1 MTAQP
6 DNDEGIEPDE
16 MKDKEVTLSK
26 QNKCLTQNFSVVR
39 KLT

>member
-1 MTAQP
+1 MGELKTWNMWISMTAQP

-26 QNKCLTQNFSVVR
+26 
-39 KLT
+39 